1 MFERLGRFIHRG
13 RKPLLILTLVFA
25 ALSGVYGVGVFGDM
39 KPGGFEDPGSESRK
53 AALLAEK
60 AFPQRAPD
68 AVVVYRSDDK
78 TVDDPEFQ
86 QAVVGKISSLPSTA
100 VTGSAHFWMTKMP
113 AQVSRDRHATYVV
126 MNLRGS
132 DDNAKEESYKQIK
145 DKLDVAGFDTLRGGP
160 VPTGHQ
166 AGEEIGKDLGA
177 AEGFSFPILF
187 LLLVVVFGGLAAA
200 SLPLLVGGL
209 SIIGSMAVLRVIA
222 QFTDVSVFAMS
233 LVTVLGLAV
242 AIDYGLLI
250 VSRYREELAAG
261 RTGADALARTVATAG
276 RTVVVSGITVAV
288 ALAGMTFF
296 PFAFLKSMAYGGVAA
311 VVLSVFFSIIALPA
325 ALAVMGPKVNSLS
338 LRRKKRAQAPA
349 KAAGTG
355 AWFKL
360 AHTLMRRPV
369 AVAVVTLGVLVALA
383 VPFLRIEFG
392 ANDARQLPNSAEGR
406 QVHNIMEKGFEGDGV
421 KAIDSLLTLAGDAK
435 SQEQGAALQAYA
447 DRLAAVPGAKDA
459 QISGAEGTTARI
471 SVTFDGV
478 AVSAESRDLVNE
490 LRETPA
496 PPGATAYFGGETA
509 VFDDTLDALADTLPW
524 MLVYIAVATYI
535 LLFLAFGSVLLPLK
549 AIAMNLLSLSA
560 TFGILV
566 WIFQDG
572 HLTDVIGFDPTG
584 NIEPNMPIMLF
595 ALIFGL
601 SMDYEVFLVSRIREQ
616 YDTLGE
622 PTAAVATGLQS
633 IGKLIVSAALLMC
646 VPLAAMATSGV
657 LTMKL
662 FGVGMVIAILLDV
675 AVVRIL
681 LVPAV
686 MKLMG
691 HASWWA
697 PGPLQ
702 KLYARYGIK
711 EGDAVLEEETPKER
725 VPVAG

>member
-1 MFERLGRFIHRG
+1 MFEGLGRFIHR
-13 RKPLLILTLVFA
+13 RCKPLLIFTLLFA
-25 ALSGVYGVGVFGDM
+25 VLSGVYGVGVFGDM
-39 KPGGFEDPGSESRK
+39 KPGGFEDPKSESRR

-78 TVDDPEFQ
+78 TVDDPSFQ
-86 QAVVGKISSLPSTA
+86 KAVVDKISSLPSSV

-113 AQVSRDRHATYVV
+113 EQVSRDRHATYVAL
-126 MNLRGS
+126 NLHGS
-132 DDNAKEESYKQIK
+132 DDNTKEESYKEVK
-145 DKLDVAGFDTLRGGP
+145 DKLAVEGLETLRGGP

-166 AGEEIGKDLGA
+166 AGEEIGKDLGT
-177 AEGFSFPILF
+177 AEGFSFPVLF
-187 LLLVVVFGGLAAA
+187 VLLVIVFGGLAAA

-209 SIIGSMAVLRVIA
+209 SILGSMAVLRVIA

-250 VSRYREELAAG
+250 VSRYREELERG
-261 RTGADALARTVATAG
+261 HTGADALSRTVATAG

-288 ALAGMTFF
+288 ALFGMTFF

-311 VVLSVFFSIIALPA
+311 VVLSVFFSLIALPA
-325 ALAVMGPKVNSLS
+325 ALAAMGPRVNALS
-338 LRRKKRAQAPA
+338 LRRKKRAAPA
-349 KAAGTG
+349 SGEG
-355 AWFKL
+355 PWYRL
-360 AHTLMRRPV
+360 AHGLMRRPV
-369 AVAVVTLGVLVALA
+369 AVSVVTLGVLLALA
-383 VPFLRIEFG
+383 APFLRIEFG

-406 QVHNIMEKGFEGDGV
+406 QVHNIMERDFDGDGI
-421 KAIDSLLTLAGDAK
+421 KSIDSLLTLARDAK
-435 SQEQGAALQAYA
+435 SKEQGAELQAYA
-447 DRLAAVPGAKDA
+447 DRLGKVPGAKGA
-459 QISGAEGTTARI
+459 QITGVEGTTARV
-471 SVTFDGV
+471 SVKFDGV
-478 AVSAESRDLVNE
+478 AVSTPSKNLVNK
-490 LRETPA
+490 LREVPA

-509 VFDDTLDALADTLPW
+509 VFDDTLDALAETLPW
-524 MLVYIAVATYI
+524 MLLYIAIATYI

-549 AIAMNLLSLSA
+549 AIGMNLLSLSA

-572 HLTDVIGFDPTG
+572 HLADLLSFDPTG

-616 YDTLGE
+616 YDLLGE

-657 LTMKL
+657 LTMTL

-675 AVVRIL
+675 FVVRIL

-691 HASWWA
+691 RAGWWA
-697 PGPLQ
+697 PGPLA
-702 KLYARYGIK
+702 KVYARYGIK
-711 EGDAVLEEETPKER
+711 ETDGASETPDANER
-725 VPVAG
+725 VPVAS